1 MSFLLCPLCGK
12 NSSLR
17 YLDPDSFED
26 DILAQDV
33 VGLGPGQGFKT
44 TGRHSILHS
53 GEVKAIIA
61 PRLLVLVKLMIDEG
75 VLSTD
80 EVTRRLGLPRVE
92 VIVEREGDET
102 QALREEREVTEE
114 RLKRIVAGMAEA
126 LEESP
131 DDIEEDVVSEL
142 EHFVERMID
151 ELGAAIDSEDQSTAE
166 RIDAITEEVA
176 NALGQSAGDF
186 TPEGDEE
193 DTPVG
198 KLVHYAR
205 QMLDEFTALKE
216 NQEGHW

>member
-1 MSFLLCPLCGK
+1 MCPLCGK